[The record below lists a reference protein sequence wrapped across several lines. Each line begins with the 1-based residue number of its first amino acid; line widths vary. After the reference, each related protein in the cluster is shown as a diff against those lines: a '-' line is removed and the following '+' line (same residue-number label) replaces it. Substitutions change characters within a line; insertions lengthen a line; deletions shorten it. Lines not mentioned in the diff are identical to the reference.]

1 MEIMKFI
8 RMHGRVNAE
17 MLIDHF
23 GKEHFVEISDGL
35 EELVDEQ
42 VVSKHL
48 TSFGEAWYR
57 YPFYVKK
64 SEEKEEREERD
75 DVYVEIETDPGVT
88 LKELRGRVSLSNVAL
103 NKELERLVKAKDVKK
118 KQDGNKVRF
127 FPCRVDPDAEW
138 IAQLKGVFKR
148 DTGDVQENRVINKK
162 LGVEFTWRG
171 HHLWTVGEVPNLDE
185 EILINDV
192 CKTLCMGG
200 WHRPAELAKRFDKDE
215 VIEAINHLTELGMLE
230 HDRDDNTYKFTP
242 GFKTTSEYLRKSS
255 I

>member
-23 GKEHFVEISDGL
+23 GKERFEEISDEL
-35 EELVDEQ
+35 ERLIEEQ
-42 VVSKHL
+42 VVSKHF

-57 YPFYVKK
+57 YPFYTKK
-64 SEEKEEREERD
+64 EEKEEEKND
-75 DVYVEIETDPGVT
+75 DVYVEIEADPGVT

-103 NKELERLVKAKDVKK
+103 NKELERLIKAKDVKK

-138 IAQLKGVFKR
+138 VVQLKGVFKR
-148 DTGDVQENRVINKK
+148 DTRDVQENRVINKK
-162 LGVEFTWRG
+162 LGVEFMWRG

-185 EILINDV
+185 EALINDV
-192 CKTLCMGG
+192 CKTLSMGG
-200 WHRPAELAKRFDKDE
+200 WHRPSELAKRFGKEE
-215 VIEAINHLTELGMLE
+215 VIEAITHLTELGMLE
-230 HDRDDNTYKFTP
+230 HDQDDNTYRFAPKFQTA
-242 GFKTTSEYLRKSS
+242 SEYLQSKEGE
-255 I
+255 